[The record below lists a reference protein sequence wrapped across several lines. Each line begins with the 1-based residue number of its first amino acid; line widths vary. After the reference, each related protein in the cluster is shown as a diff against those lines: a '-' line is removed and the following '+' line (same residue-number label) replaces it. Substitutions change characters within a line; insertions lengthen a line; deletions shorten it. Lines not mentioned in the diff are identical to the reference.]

1 MPIWKFERIMVRH
14 RFVLIHLSED
24 CCRVTECLWPPKGDE
39 AEVCKCHRSG
49 KSKLGSWKNAN
60 RYCSVFRRS
69 EPACASTEVSCGEFV
84 ANLRRPRPDILK
96 AVVTHLGTPLLEA
109 PQPQRNIN
117 AIAGLRIIK
126 FREVL
131 FNSLGASSALGSYCS
146 MLKDAFNNPIFLIAL
161 AAVVLLAYVIYV
173 IAF

>member
-1 MPIWKFERIMVRH
+1 M
-14 RFVLIHLSED
+14 
-24 CCRVTECLWPPKGDE
+24 
-39 AEVCKCHRSG
+39 
-49 KSKLGSWKNAN
+49 
-60 RYCSVFRRS
+60 
-69 EPACASTEVSCGEFV
+69 
-84 ANLRRPRPDILK
+84 
-96 AVVTHLGTPLLEA
+96 LEA
-109 PQPQRNIN
+109 PQPHQNIN